1 MTFGELF
8 KKLRIRL
15 GQTLRQFCEENDF
28 DPGNIS
34 KLERGLLPAPQSEKK
49 LRSYTKA
56 LSIRPGDDE
65 YIEFFD
71 LAAVSNRSFK
81 VKNIE
86 DQDLLNKLPVLFRT
100 LDKKGLTEEKL
111 KKIINIVRDEAS
123 E

>member
-8 KKLRIRL
+8 KKLRLRL
-15 GQTLRQFCEENDF
+15 GMTLRQFCEENDF

-34 KLERGLLPAPQSEKK
+34 KLENGFLPAPQSEKK
-49 LRSYTKA
+49 LRFYAKA

-71 LAAVSNRSFK
+71 LAVVSNKNFTI
-81 VKNIE
+81 KNIK

-111 KKIINIVRDEAS
+111 EEIIAIVRGKTS